1 MNRGLANTRQIEGQK
16 VENEREITGSEAE
29 EILRRYGHNPD
40 QSFST
45 HKQETQPIKPAQTFE
60 EMVAQEEAKKKA
72 EQDRLKAKNG
82 PKPIT
87 FDGQNGYESHIKYD
101 SDDELGFGF
110 KIEISTDMKIPKY

>member
-1 MNRGLANTRQIEGQK
+1 MSANIRQIEGQR

-29 EILRRYGHNPD
+29 EILRKYGQGENKH
-40 QSFST
+40 FST
-45 HKQETQPIKPAQTFE
+45 KIEEVQINPSQTFE
-60 EMVAQEEAKKKA
+60 EMVKVEELKRKRENDIRDAKT
-72 EQDRLKAKNG
+72 NG

-87 FDGQNGYESHIKYD
+87 FGSTNGYESEIKYG